1 MFLNSLGPTNLSQEL
16 DSAPFTKQQY
26 TMETMSV
33 RDKTDLMSQI
43 RILILSDCIDKYLP
57 NAC

>member
-1 MFLNSLGPTNLSQEL
+1 MFPNSLGLTNLPHEL

-26 TMETMSV
+26 TMETMGVS
-33 RDKTDLMSQI
+33 DKADLMFWI
-43 RILILSDCIDKYLP
+43 GILILSDCIDKYLP

>member
-16 DSAPFTKQQY
+16 YSAPFTKQQY
-26 TMETMSV
+26 IMETMSI

-43 RILILSDCIDKYLP
+43 SILILSDCIDKYLP